1 MISKQE
7 RDACRFDKQA
17 QGTFYGVRRRLRL
30 VHCHKTDENLGPSD
44 SIVGQE
50 QYLLM

>member
-1 MISKQE
+1 MHVDLTNRHRELSTE
-7 RDACRFDKQA
+7 SGGACA
-17 QGTFYGVRRRLRL
+17 L